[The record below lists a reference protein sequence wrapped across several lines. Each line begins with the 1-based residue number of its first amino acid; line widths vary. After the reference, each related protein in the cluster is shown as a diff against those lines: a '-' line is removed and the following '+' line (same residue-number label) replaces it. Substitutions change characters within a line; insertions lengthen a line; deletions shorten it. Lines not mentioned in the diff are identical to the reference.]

1 MNNFSPS
8 TDTSV
13 GTKRFTAQ
21 EVQLAYT
28 LMAVEYMKTIK
39 GLNPNHQLVDKA
51 VKLKALGFTNSKE
64 VGDAIT
70 SEEDLK
76 VLKCYSFLQ
85 AKISEYNQIALDA
98 MRAKN
103 LFSFVKRAREVFGES
118 TLLVGSKQFDDVC
131 KKYKLVKGLLKQY
144 TGVIPD
150 RNIREIL
157 EVKRKLNGEGPMFS
171 DLGLEYANGAYYY
184 VTGINYGYSD
194 SETMLNNLKKYIES
208 HNHIVIGP
216 DTEGT
221 LRLSSIINKN
231 PGLPADVKA
240 FSYPNIVSFDAVKIG
255 RNELFV
261 ACPPSQLNNPEVTI
275 TKKAVDPIVYQP
287 CAYGILIHSM
297 WGEESEDKVFEEY
310 KRINNLML

>member
-1 MNNFSPS
+1 M
-8 TDTSV
+8 
-13 GTKRFTAQ
+13 
-21 EVQLAYT
+21 
-28 LMAVEYMKTIK
+28 
-39 GLNPNHQLVDKA
+39 
-51 VKLKALGFTNSKE
+51 
-64 VGDAIT
+64 
-70 SEEDLK
+70 
-76 VLKCYSFLQ
+76 
-85 AKISEYNQIALDA
+85 
-98 MRAKN
+98 
-103 LFSFVKRAREVFGES
+103 
-118 TLLVGSKQFDDVC
+118 
-131 KKYKLVKGLLKQY
+131 
-144 TGVIPD
+144 IPD

-216 DTEGT
+216 DIEGT

>member
-1 MNNFSPS
+1 MFRFLKRNDSEVITPEVVDMPVETVQSNIAMALALCMEEYLRSVS
-8 TDTSV
+8 KTSV
-13 GTKRFTAQ
+13 DIPNRD
-21 EVQLAYT
+21 T
-28 LMAVEYMKTIK
+28 LIREYNT
-39 GLNPNHQLVDKA
+39 LVDA
-51 VKLKALGFTNSKE
+51 GLGSSKN
-64 VGDAIT
+64 AR
-70 SEEDLK
+70 L
-76 VLKCYSFLQ
+76 LQ
-85 AKISEYNQIALDA
+85 AKISEYNQIATDA

-103 LFSFVKRAREVFGES
+103 LFNFVKRAREVFGES
-118 TLLVGSKQFDDVC
+118 TLLVGSKQFDEVC

-157 EVKRKLNGEGPMFS
+157 EVKRKLSGEGPMFS
-171 DLGLEYANGAYYY
+171 DLGLEYVNGAYYY

-216 DTEGT
+216 DIEGT
-221 LRLSSIINKN
+221 LRLSSIVNKN
-231 PGLPADVKA
+231 PGLPADVKG

-261 ACPPSQLNNPEVTI
+261 ACPPGQLNNPEVTI

-287 CAYGILIHSM
+287 CAYGVLIHSM

>member
-1 MNNFSPS
+1 MFRFLKRNDSEVITPEVVDVPVTTIQSNIAMALALCMEEYLRSVS
-8 TDTSV
+8 KTSV
-13 GTKRFTAQ
+13 DIPNRD
-21 EVQLAYT
+21 T
-28 LMAVEYMKTIK
+28 LVREYNT
-39 GLNPNHQLVDKA
+39 LVDA
-51 VKLKALGFTNSKE
+51 GLGSSKN
-64 VGDAIT
+64 AR
-70 SEEDLK
+70 L
-76 VLKCYSFLQ
+76 LQ

-98 MRAKN
+98 MR
-103 LFSFVKRAREVFGES
+103 FVKRAREVFGES

-240 FSYPNIVSFDAVKIG
+240 FSYPNIVSFDSVKISK
-255 RNELFV
+255 NELFV
-261 ACPPSQLNNPEVTI
+261 ACPPGQLNNPEVTI

>member
-1 MNNFSPS
+1 MFRFLKRNDSEVITPEVVDVPVMTIQSNIAMALALCMEEYLRSVS
-8 TDTSV
+8 KTSV
-13 GTKRFTAQ
+13 DIPNRD
-21 EVQLAYT
+21 T
-28 LMAVEYMKTIK
+28 LVREYNT
-39 GLNPNHQLVDKA
+39 LVDA
-51 VKLKALGFTNSKE
+51 GLGSSKN
-64 VGDAIT
+64 AR
-70 SEEDLK
+70 L
-76 VLKCYSFLQ
+76 LQ

-131 KKYKLVKGLLKQY
+131 KKYKLVKGLLN
-144 TGVIPD
+144 

-216 DTEGT
+216 DIEGT

>member
-1 MNNFSPS
+1 MFRFLKRNDSEVITPEVVDVPVTTIQSNIAMALALCMEEYLRSVS
-8 TDTSV
+8 KTSV
-13 GTKRFTAQ
+13 DIPNRD
-21 EVQLAYT
+21 T
-28 LMAVEYMKTIK
+28 LVREYNT
-39 GLNPNHQLVDKA
+39 LVDA
-51 VKLKALGFTNSKE
+51 GLGSSKN
-64 VGDAIT
+64 AR
-70 SEEDLK
+70 L
-76 VLKCYSFLQ
+76 LQ
-85 AKISEYNQIALDA
+85 AKI
-98 MRAKN
+98 
-103 LFSFVKRAREVFGES
+103 
-118 TLLVGSKQFDDVC
+118 
-131 KKYKLVKGLLKQY
+131 
-144 TGVIPD
+144 
-150 RNIREIL
+150 
-157 EVKRKLNGEGPMFS
+157 
-171 DLGLEYANGAYYY
+171 Y